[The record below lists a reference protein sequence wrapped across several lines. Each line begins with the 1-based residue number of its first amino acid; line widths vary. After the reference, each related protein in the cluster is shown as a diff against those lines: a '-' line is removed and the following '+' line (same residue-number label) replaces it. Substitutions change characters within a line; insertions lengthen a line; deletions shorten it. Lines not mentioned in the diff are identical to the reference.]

1 MHQVNFNQN
10 SARETDSGKVKCT
23 RAFYYTPIQIFSLL
37 ATLVVVFLALF
48 IFPENVS
55 AYGPYD
61 NPAPVDIGSAADFLV
76 IGKASITGDNLT
88 TFGGNIGVSP
98 AAAAGIT
105 AVTCANMT
113 YGRMYT
119 ITAPAGP
126 VGCIT
131 TPGTVT
137 ADNAKLNAANADSGA
152 AYLDAI
158 SQATHPYDET
168 AAAVNISAAG
178 VKGRGV
184 YNYSGATSMAT
195 GLILR
200 GSSTDIWI
208 FQINGAKTQAAQS
221 KMVLQNE
228 AGIVDGANGPQ
239 AKNIFWAIN
248 GAPSQGAGTRFVGVV
263 IATGAISVGAGST
276 YVGRAF
282 SNGDVSGATS
292 GFSNEPEQLAQTHYH
307 WRNDDGDETDTG
319 ATSATGGSQDTA
331 LVDVPLASS
340 QRLRLQVSN
349 KGGMT
354 STSAGYILE
363 YGEKSVSCELVGSWI
378 NVGEIGG
385 AFDMSLSSNIS
396 DGNTTDIDNAA
407 NGAMTEENIT
417 LFGTGA
423 LRETTATS
431 GSMTIFNNQYAE
443 LEYSIQTNAEAD
455 YDTDYCF
462 RVTSSG
468 DPLPVYDNYAELSTI
483 ERKGFSIQRGT
494 ETISGTSST
503 LTAGVDYEAPSA
515 TSSAF
520 VRITNAHL
528 TGAGNN
534 VGTNGQEADDVTAY
548 ISDQSDITSSFVIS
562 RPSTASSNT
571 QVSWEIVEFIGLP
584 GTDNEMIVR
593 GVGEVSLTSAEF
605 TDSGAVITDVSDDSD
620 VVVFITGQQNQ
631 DQSTT
636 NYNDGLFTAQ
646 WDDVANRPTFERGDA
661 DSSADLGYAVVE
673 FTGLNWSTQRIE
685 HTYTSSGVA
694 ETESISAIDSI
705 SRAFT
710 HTQKRVGEGLNTISD
725 GGHLVF
731 ISSIGAV
738 TFELRDTAQTPSDHV
753 SVAWVIENTQ
763 TGIGEMI
770 SYQSDGEFIDADPE
784 PATYSVPFG
793 GTAKISNVSIFANN
807 TTAGTDTTYPRL
819 HTGFAMVSSTTY
831 EVFRSDTNNDMEFRV
846 EVVQWPTAETS
857 IRQNYYRF
865 YVDNGV
871 IDPTDPWPEGVADL
885 GENTSITGTDDPLGE
900 GERVRLRMTL
910 SVNNATLPENTTV
923 FKLQYGLRDVTCSA
937 ISAWTDIG
945 APGSGTVWRG
955 YDGTVANGTEV
966 ATSTPAEGT
975 LNISVSDVAG
985 TYQEQNNSA
994 INPYVIDVGEDVE
1007 YDWHVEQNGATQFSE
1022 YCFRMVEGDGTLL
1035 DGYNIYPTLQT
1046 ARYAPIIGKWRWY
1059 DDATSTTPLNPLG
1072 AEEETPV
1079 NLAPENEIKLRATA
1093 IEVESAT
1100 GVNAKFKLQ
1109 YSEYVDFSTGVTDV
1123 VASHLCTA
1131 TSTWCYVDGAG
1142 DDNDVI
1148 DSAVLSDA
1156 DACTTGVGNGC
1167 GLHNEIPTTTPTHT
1181 QPPLSSMEYEFT
1193 LKPKNPRVNAVYYFR
1208 LYDVTNDFPAAASS
1222 TYPSVQIG
1230 GASLVFTLAGL
1241 DSGEVTEGITTDA
1254 TTTATSILFG
1264 SILFD
1269 IETEAAQRLT
1279 VDTNATQGYQI
1290 LMYTDQNLTNEYG
1303 STVPTVVGSN
1313 AVPTGWNSGGCPSS
1327 AIGCFGYHVGDDL
1340 LQGGDVRFG
1349 ADDTYAAFST
1359 VPQEVMYRSTP
1370 ANESHDIVYKIQIG
1384 EGQPAGDYYKTITY
1398 IAVPVF

>member
-1 MHQVNFNQN
+1 MRQINLNKN
-10 SARETDSGKVKCT
+10 PARMVESEGVKYT
-23 RAFYYTPIQIFSLL
+23 RVFYYTSVQTFSLA
-37 ATLVVVFLALF
+37 ATLAIFFVAFFLF
-48 IFPENVS
+48 SQNVS

-61 NPAPVDIGSAADFLV
+61 NPAPLDIGSAADFIV
-76 IGKASITGDNLT
+76 IGKTAITMDSLT

-105 AVTCANMT
+105 GVTCANMT
-113 YGRMYT
+113 AGRMYT

-137 ADNAKLNAANADSGA
+137 ADNAKLSAATADFGA
-152 AYLDAI
+152 AYADARNQTI
-158 SQATHPYDET
+158 YPYDET
-168 AAAVNISAAG
+168 AGAINIGIG

-184 YNYSGATSMAT
+184 YRYTGATSMDT
-195 GLILR
+195 SLVLR

-208 FQINGAKTQAAQS
+208 FQINGAKTQAAAID
-221 KMVLQNE
+221 MVLQNE
-228 AGIVDGANGPQ
+228 AGVVNGANGPQ
-239 AKNIFWAIN
+239 AKNIFWAID
-248 GAPSQGAGTRFVGVV
+248 GAPSQGAGSHFVGVV
-263 IATGAISVGAGST
+263 MATGALSVGAGST
-276 YVGRAF
+276 FVGRGF
-282 SNGDVSGATS
+282 SNGAASAATS
-292 GFSNEPEQLAQTHYH
+292 DFSNVPAQLAQTHYH
-307 WRNDDGDETDTG
+307 WRKDDGDETDTG

-331 LVDVPLASS
+331 LVDVLLESS
-340 QRLRLQVSN
+340 KRLRLQVSN

-354 STSAGYILE
+354 STSTEYILE
-363 YGEKSVSCELVGSWI
+363 YGAKSVSCELVGSWI

-407 NGAMTEENIT
+407 NGAMTEANLT

-431 GSMTIFNNQYAE
+431 GSITLLNNQYTE
-443 LEYSIQTNAEAD
+443 LEYSIKTNVEAD

-462 RVTSSG
+462 RVTTTEG
-468 DPLPVYDNYAELSTI
+468 PLPVYDNYAELTTI
-483 ERKGFSIQRGT
+483 VRKDFYIQRGT
-494 ETISGTSST
+494 EVATGTSVT
-503 LTAGVDYEAPSA
+503 LTAGVDYVAPSS

-520 VRITNAHL
+520 VRITNSHL
-528 TGAGNN
+528 TGAGND
-534 VGTNGQEADDVTAY
+534 VGSNAQNADDVTAY

-562 RPSTASSNT
+562 RPSTALSNT
-571 QVSWEIVEFIGLP
+571 RVSWEIVEFIGLP

-593 GVGEVSLTSAEF
+593 GVGELSLTSAQF
-605 TDSGAVITDVSDDSD
+605 TGSGSVITDVSDDTD
-620 VVVFITGQQNQ
+620 IVVFITGQQNR
-631 DQSTT
+631 DTGRN
-636 NYNDGLFTAQ
+636 NYNDGLFTSQ
-646 WDDVANRPTFERGDA
+646 WDDVANQPTFQRGDA
-661 DSSADLGYAVVE
+661 DSSTDLGYAVVE
-673 FTGLNWSTQRIE
+673 FTGLNWSAQRIE

-694 ETESISAIDSI
+694 ETESMSVINAISK
-705 SRAFT
+705 AFM
-710 HTQKRVGEGLNTISD
+710 HTQKRVGAGLNTISD

-763 TGIGEMI
+763 AGIGEMV
-770 SYQSDGEFIDADPE
+770 SYQSDGEFMVADPE

-793 GTAKISNVSIFANN
+793 GAAKTSNLSIFGNN
-807 TTAGTDTTYPRL
+807 TTAGVNKSFPRL
-819 HTGFAMVSSTTY
+819 HTGFAIVSSTTY
-831 EVFRSDTNNDMEFRV
+831 EVFRSDTTNDMEFRV

-857 IRQNYYRF
+857 IYQNYYRF
-865 YVDNGV
+865 YVDNDA
-871 IDPTDPWPEGVADL
+871 IDPTDPWPDGAPDL

-900 GERVRLRMTL
+900 GERVRIRMTL
-910 SVNNATLPENTTV
+910 SVNNATLPESTTA
-923 FKLQYGLRDVTCSA
+923 FKLQYGLRGVTCSA
-937 ISAWTDIG
+937 ISSWTDIG
-945 APGSGTVWRG
+945 VPGSGAVWRG
-955 YDGTVANGTEV
+955 YDGTVVDGTEV

-985 TYQEQNNSA
+985 TYEEQNNSA
-994 INPYVIDVGEDVE
+994 INPYAIDVGEDVE
-1007 YDWHVEQNGATQFSE
+1007 YDWLVEQNGATHFSD

-1035 DGYNIYPTLQT
+1035 DGYNNYPTLQT
-1046 ARYAPIIGKWRWY
+1046 ERFTPVIGKWRWY
-1059 DDATSTTPLNPLG
+1059 DDATNATPLTPLG

-1093 IEVESAT
+1093 IEVESAPGT
-1100 GVNAKFKLQ
+1100 NVKFKLQ

-1142 DDNDVI
+1142 DDNAVI
-1148 DSAVLSDA
+1148 DVAVLSDA
-1156 DACTTGVGNGC
+1156 DSCTAGIGNGC
-1167 GLHNEIPTTTPTHT
+1167 GLHNEIPTTTPSHT

-1193 LKPKNPRVNAVYYFR
+1193 IKPKNPRVNAVYYFR
-1208 LYDVTNDFPAAASS
+1208 LYDVTNGFPALASS
-1222 TYPSVQIG
+1222 TYPSVQIEG
-1230 GASLVFTLAGL
+1230 SRLVFTLDGL
-1241 DSGEVTEGITTDA
+1241 GSGEVTEGITTDA
-1254 TTTATSILFG
+1254 TTTASSILFG
-1264 SILFD
+1264 SIPFD
-1269 IETEAAQRLT
+1269 VEIEAAQRLT

-1290 LMYTDQNLTNEYG
+1290 LMYTDQDLTNQYG
-1303 STVPTVVGSN
+1303 SIVPTVVGTN
-1313 AVPTGWNSGGCPSS
+1313 AVPTGWNSGGCPSV

-1370 ANESHDIVYKIQIG
+1370 TNESHDIVYKIQIG
-1384 EGQPAGDYYKTITY
+1384 EEQPAGDYHKTITY